1 MEFPQNHISEKGG
14 SVLARYESESAE
26 SYFYLFFARVE
37 WVHGRQLVVGGGK
50 SPSDVFVAG
59 KVIRWRGLDMD
70 TLDCLLAPCGVFHPP
85 KQEKLPCF
93 WGGFASPPQI
103 DLAIKTP
110 YYKNG
115 VFASGPNEK
124 LVYPDTAEI
133 RALFQS

>member
-1 MEFPQNHISEKGG
+1 
-14 SVLARYESESAE
+14 
-26 SYFYLFFARVE
+26 
-37 WVHGRQLVVGGGK
+37 
-50 SPSDVFVAG
+50 VAG
-59 KVIRWRGLDMD
+59 KVFRSKGLDVD

-85 KQEKLPCF
+85 KQSKLPCF

-115 VFASGPNEK
+115 VFASGPNKK

>member
-1 MEFPQNHISEKGG
+1 
-14 SVLARYESESAE
+14 
-26 SYFYLFFARVE
+26 
-37 WVHGRQLVVGGGK
+37 
-50 SPSDVFVAG
+50 
-59 KVIRWRGLDMD
+59 
-70 TLDCLLAPCGVFHPP
+70 VFHAP
-85 KQEKLPCF
+85 KGAELSCF
-93 WGGFASPPQI
+93 CGGFASPPQI